1 MERHSA
7 DMSAEAARF
16 AAHQAEFAARLGE
29 TAAARDTFERR
40 LNETALALDEAKQTW
55 TSELAAAADRLAARE
70 AELMNAIASSTAMR
84 EGLEVRLAERDG
96 QLKEQA
102 ASHAAAQD
110 ALQTRSANRIAQLRR
125 ELDETIVMHRAQFEQ
140 LPSSVLRCS
149 REGAI
154 EQVSDAMA
162 EMLGYRAAQDAQA
175 VDFATVVFESP
186 DDWRALMQRCLASG
200 AAEAVETIWKKKNG
214 VRFVVRLR
222 AVPGPSGQI
231 DVAVEDLTNYRELE
245 EKLRRSERMEA
256 VGRLASEVAATC
268 DNLLRDVRQDG
279 QTWLAAISD
288 DSPMRQ
294 QGELL
299 LNDVTRAASFLR
311 QLDVYSKTQ
320 SDSSEPVDLGRVL
333 RNLTPVLRRVAGDDI
348 EFLLPKSSSS
358 LTVDV
363 ELERVERILVNVAAY
378 GRERMP
384 FGGRLT
390 FELAKVTVGSESVAT
405 HPDVRPGPHV
415 LITVTAVRYAVWSD
429 ASRTLPRLS
438 PAANPSDSSS
448 DRPGVDLGAMQTL
461 IRGCGGRL
469 WLAAEPPGDMVLKI
483 HLPRAARDHA
493 AAARAAMR
501 PMRRWLHAGR

>member
-1 MERHSA
+1 
-7 DMSAEAARF
+7 
-16 AAHQAEFAARLGE
+16 
-29 TAAARDTFERR
+29 
-40 LNETALALDEAKQTW
+40 
-55 TSELAAAADRLAARE
+55 
-70 AELMNAIASSTAMR
+70 
-84 EGLEVRLAERDG
+84 VAERDA
-96 QLKEQA
+96 QMKEQA
-102 ASHAAAQD
+102 ASHASAQE

-125 ELDETIVMHRAQFEQ
+125 ELDEMIVMHRAQFEY
-140 LPSSVLRCS
+140 LPSSVLRCAGD
-149 REGAI
+149 GAV
-154 EQVSDAMA
+154 EQVTGAMSA
-162 EMLGYRAAQDAQA
+162 MLGYRTAQEAQA
-175 VDFATVVFESP
+175 VNFATSVFESP
-186 DDWRALMQRCLASG
+186 DDWRSLIDRCRETG
-200 AAEAVETIWKKKNG
+200 AAESLETIWKKKNG
-214 VRFVVRLR
+214 ARFVVRLH

-231 DVAVEDLTNYRELE
+231 DVAAEDLTNYRELE

-288 DSPMRQ
+288 DSPVRQ

-320 SDSSEPVDLGRVL
+320 TDSSEPADLNRVL
-333 RNLTPVLRRVAGDDI
+333 RNLAPVLKRVAGDDI
-348 EFLLPKSSSS
+348 EFVLPKSTSP

-384 FGGRLT
+384 FGGRLV
-390 FELAKVTVGSESVAT
+390 FELAKVTVGNDSVAS
-405 HPDVRPGPHV
+405 HSDVRPGPHA

-429 ASRTLPRLS
+429 ASRTFPRLS
-438 PAANPSDSSS
+438 QTTNASESAS
-448 DRPGVDLGAMQTL
+448 DRPGVDLGAMQAL

-483 HLPRAARDHA
+483 HLPRSTPAHA
-493 AAARAAMR
+493 AVPRTAMS
-501 PMRRWLHAGR
+501 PVRRWLHVGR

>member
-1 MERHSA
+1 
-7 DMSAEAARF
+7 
-16 AAHQAEFAARLGE
+16 
-29 TAAARDTFERR
+29 
-40 LNETALALDEAKQTW
+40 
-55 TSELAAAADRLAARE
+55 
-70 AELMNAIASSTAMR
+70 
-84 EGLEVRLAERDG
+84 
-96 QLKEQA
+96 
-102 ASHAAAQD
+102 
-110 ALQTRSANRIAQLRR
+110 
-125 ELDETIVMHRAQFEQ
+125 
-140 LPSSVLRCS
+140 
-149 REGAI
+149 
-154 EQVSDAMA
+154 
-162 EMLGYRAAQDAQA
+162 
-175 VDFATVVFESP
+175 
-186 DDWRALMQRCLASG
+186 
-200 AAEAVETIWKKKNG
+200 
-214 VRFVVRLR
+214 
-222 AVPGPSGQI
+222 
-231 DVAVEDLTNYRELE
+231 VEDLTNYRELE

-268 DNLLRDVRQDG
+268 DNLLRDVRHDG

-320 SDSSEPVDLGRVL
+320 SDSSEPVELGRVL
-333 RNLTPVLRRVAGDDI
+333 RNLTPVLKRVAGDDI
-348 EFLLPKSSSS
+348 EFLLPKSSSP

-438 PAANPSDSSS
+438 PVANPSDSSS

-483 HLPRAARDHA
+483 HLPRATRDHA